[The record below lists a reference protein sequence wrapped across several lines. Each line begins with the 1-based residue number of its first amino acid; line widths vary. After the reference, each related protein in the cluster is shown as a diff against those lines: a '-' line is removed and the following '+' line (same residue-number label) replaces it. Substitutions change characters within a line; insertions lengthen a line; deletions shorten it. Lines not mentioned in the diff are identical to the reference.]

1 MKVLCY
7 NKKWGSSHV
16 GHAGPIYFEYRRWD
30 LIPFKP
36 RSTVSVARRLERE
49 DVGARSSCPSCAR
62 FRFELDRVYGG
73 CDRSSSGSGSSKLSI
88 NAGGRY
94 GSGLGANN
102 GALQTTWRNSGAGV
116 GGAAVDIGDP
126 GSEGETVDAEKPRR
140 NGGQNGYKRRLRVLT
155 LQSGNREGNRKHGQ
169 RGQSRSHLDT

>member
-1 MKVLCY
+1 M
-7 NKKWGSSHV
+7 
-16 GHAGPIYFEYRRWD
+16 
-30 LIPFKP
+30 PFKP
-36 RSTVSVARRLERE
+36 RNTVSVARRLETQ
-49 DVGARSSCPSCAR
+49 DVVARSSCPSCAR

-102 GALQTTWRNSGAGV
+102 GALHTTWRNSGAGV

-126 GSEGETVDAEKPRR
+126 GSEGETVDAKKPRKMEVR
-140 NGGQNGYKRRLRVLT
+140 TATNEDPQY
-155 LQSGNREGNRKHGQ
+155 
-169 RGQSRSHLDT
+169 SRSSPGIGSEIGSAGSVDSAGATWTRSGWGCALVREE

>member
-1 MKVLCY
+1 MKVVCY

-36 RSTVSVARRLERE
+36 RKTVSVARRLERE

-140 NGGQNGYKRRLRVLT
+140 NGGQNGYKRRLKSTHAPVRE
-155 LQSGNREGNRKHGQ
+155 SGGK
-169 RGQSRSHLDT
+169 

>member
-1 MKVLCY
+1 MSEGNIDVGMKVVCY
-7 NKKWGSSHV
+7 NKKWGPSQE
-16 GHAGPIYFEYRRWD
+16 GHAVPSYFENRRCD

-36 RSTVSVARRLERE
+36 RNTVSVARRLETE
-49 DVGARSSCPSCAR
+49 NVVARSSRPSCAR

-73 CDRSSSGSGSSKLSI
+73 CDRSSSGSGSSKSSI

-102 GALQTTWRNSGAGV
+102 GALHTTWRNSGVGV

-126 GSEGETVDAEKPRR
+126 ESEGETVDAEKPR
-140 NGGQNGYKRRLRVLT
+140 KRRSEQVQT
-155 LQSGNREGNRKHGQ
+155 K
-169 RGQSRSHLDT
+169 T

>member
-1 MKVLCY
+1 M
-7 NKKWGSSHV
+7 GSV
-16 GHAGPIYFEYRRWD
+16 ARRPRCVPGYFENRRCD

-36 RSTVSVARRLERE
+36 RNTVSVARRLERDE
-49 DVGARSSCPSCAR
+49 VVARSSSPSCAR

-73 CDRSSSGSGSSKLSI
+73 CDKSSSGSGSSKLSI

-102 GALQTTWRNSGAGV
+102 GALHTTWRNSGAGV

-126 GSEGETVDAEKPRR
+126 GSEGDTVDAEKPRR
-140 NGGQNGYKRRLRVLT
+140 MEVRRGANEEGRVLT
-155 LQSGNREGNRKHGQ
+155 LQSRHRERNREGR
-169 RGQSRSHLDT
+169 

>member
-1 MKVLCY
+1 M
-7 NKKWGSSHV
+7 GSVARRPRRPS
-16 GHAGPIYFEYRRWD
+16 YFEYRRCD

-36 RSTVSVARRLERE
+36 RKTVSVARRLETE
-49 DVGARSSCPSCAR
+49 DVVARSSCPSCAR

-102 GALQTTWRNSGAGV
+102 GALHTTWRNSGVDV

-126 GSEGETVDAEKPRR
+126 GPEGETVDAEKPR
-140 NGGQNGYKRRLRVLT
+140 NGGQNRYKRRPTVLT
-155 LQSGNREGNRKHGQ
+155 LQSRHRERDREHG
-169 RGQSRSHLDT
+169 